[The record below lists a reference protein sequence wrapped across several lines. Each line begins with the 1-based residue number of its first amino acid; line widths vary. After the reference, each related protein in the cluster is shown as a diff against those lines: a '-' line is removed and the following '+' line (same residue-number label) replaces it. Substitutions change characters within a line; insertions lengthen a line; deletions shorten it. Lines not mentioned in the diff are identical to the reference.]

1 MNFLHISDLHL
12 GLRLYEASLI
22 DDQRY
27 ILEEIKKICEE
38 KQVRA
43 LVIAGDIY
51 DKGIPA
57 AEAVE
62 LFDEFLSYLMKKGIA
77 VLSVAGN
84 HDSGRR
90 ISFGREIMEK
100 SGIYMEGTYKGTI
113 KKAVFEDEYGKIN
126 FYLLPFIKPASVR
139 EYFPDADTFDKAVK
153 AVIENENIN
162 TEERNIMVS
171 HQFVTGKG
179 IDVERSESE
188 TIYVGGVE
196 NVDASAYRAF
206 DYTALGHIHKRQNI
220 GKTIVYSGTP
230 LKYSFSEASQTKT
243 AVLVEIKEKGNINI
257 ENIPLKPMRDMRRVE
272 GFLKD
277 IEENAADRDDYIYA
291 VLKDENI
298 LNAMEKMREIYPN
311 TLRLE
316 FWQEKKITAEEER
329 ESLKGLGFG
338 ELFER
343 FFERQNGTK
352 PNENEKNAAY
362 EIYKKIGGENNE
374 TS

>member
-38 KQVRA
+38 KKVHA

-51 DKGIPA
+51 DKGIPT

-90 ISFGREIMEK
+90 ISFGRKIMEK

-139 EYFPDADTFDKAVK
+139 EYFPDADTFDKAIK

-277 IEENAADRDDYIYA
+277 IEENATDRDDYIYA

-298 LNAMEKMREIYPN
+298 LNAMEKLREIYPN

-352 PNENEKNAAY
+352 LNENEKNAAY

>member
-38 KQVRA
+38 KKVHA

-343 FFERQNGTK
+343 QNGTE

>member
-1 MNFLHISDLHL
+1 
-12 GLRLYEASLI
+12 
-22 DDQRY
+22 
-27 ILEEIKKICEE
+27 
-38 KQVRA
+38 
-43 LVIAGDIY
+43 
-51 DKGIPA
+51 
-57 AEAVE
+57 
-62 LFDEFLSYLMKKGIA
+62 
-77 VLSVAGN
+77 
-84 HDSGRR
+84 
-90 ISFGREIMEK
+90 MEK

-196 NVDASAYRAF
+196 NVDASVYRAF

-277 IEENAADRDDYIYA
+277 IEENTADRDDYIYA

-298 LNAMEKMREIYPN
+298 LNAMEKM
-311 TLRLE
+311 
-316 FWQEKKITAEEER
+316 EE
-329 ESLKGLGFG
+329 
-338 ELFER
+338 
-343 FFERQNGTK
+343 
-352 PNENEKNAAY
+352 
-362 EIYKKIGGENNE
+362 
-374 TS
+374 